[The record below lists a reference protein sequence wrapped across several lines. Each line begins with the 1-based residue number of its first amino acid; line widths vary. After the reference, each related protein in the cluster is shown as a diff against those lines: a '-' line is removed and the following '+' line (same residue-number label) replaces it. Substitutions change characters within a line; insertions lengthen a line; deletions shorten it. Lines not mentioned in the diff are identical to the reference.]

1 MGERRAAR
9 PPGRQRSGFIQEKPS
24 LGGFAA
30 WRRSLPS
37 RRVALLALSALS
49 VLGPAA
55 ARADDTLE
63 RPSLLDRSHTVA
75 EAEGGIIALP
85 TAPIS
90 PSNRGGSTPI
100 GAVGNGDATVEIGAH
115 LLYRADRSWA
125 IGAGATFAPRPTS
138 DPNYGGAG
146 NLERVHSRSYLFLGG
161 EFRFFP
167 FRSRWIEFWVGATAG
182 TIVVADRFSN
192 NSTPGVPSLLGTNQI
207 TVDTSGLSVGGQTGL
222 DYLITDSLKA
232 GLAVRGDWWL
242 LPDEERQVSSCDAI
256 GDCPTLHGGVAAFE
270 LGVTV
275 GYRIPL

>member
-1 MGERRAAR
+1 M
-9 PPGRQRSGFIQEKPS
+9 
-24 LGGFAA
+24 LGA
-30 WRRSLPS
+30 
-37 RRVALLALSALS
+37 
-49 VLGPAA
+49 AA

-75 EAEGGIIALP
+75 EAEAGIIALP

-90 PSNRGGSTPI
+90 ASNRGGSTPI

-115 LLYRADRSWA
+115 ILYRADRAWA

-182 TIVVADRFSN
+182 TIIVADRFSN

-207 TVDTSGLSVGGQTGL
+207 TVDTGGLSVGGQTGL

-232 GLAVRGDWWL
+232 GPRGARRLVAPPGRGAASELVRRHRRLSDTSRRRCRFRTG
-242 LPDEERQVSSCDAI
+242 CDGRISNSALSRRSRLS
-256 GDCPTLHGGVAAFE
+256 PAFRAGVRARRPSE
-270 LGVTV
+270 G
-275 GYRIPL
+275 